1 MYHEVLRANNAERR
15 LTNEYGTCRFRS
27 VGNEMGICSVSWPAV
42 FLDRDGV
49 LVEEVYYPP
58 TREWEAPLRPEDV
71 RLIPEAADAARRLGN
86 AGHALVLISNQAAFA
101 KGKTTLRQLWL
112 VHEQFVALLADNEVR
127 LDAIFY
133 AYGHPEGVVPHFSG
147 PSLDRKPAPYNVFYA
162 AAQLDLDSRLRR
174 SAAARTSRV
183 HGSWAI
189 GLPTCIA
196 PRRRACRR
204 SWLRTRTM
212 MQPMHSRR
220 SWSLI
225 WRRRPTTCWGVLRRA

>member
-1 MYHEVLRANNAERR
+1 
-15 LTNEYGTCRFRS
+15 
-27 VGNEMGICSVSWPAV
+27 MGICSVSRPAV

-58 TREWEAPLRPEDV
+58 TRAWEAPLRPEDV
-71 RLIPEAADAARRLGN
+71 RLIPEAADGARRLGN

-147 PSLDRKPAPYNVFYA
+147 PSLDCKPAPYNVFIA
-162 AAQLDLDSRLRR
+162 GAQLDLDLSR
-174 SAAARTSRV
+174 
-183 HGSWAI
+183 SWLVGDRA
-189 GLPTCIA
+189 TDMQ

>member
-1 MYHEVLRANNAERR
+1 
-15 LTNEYGTCRFRS
+15 
-27 VGNEMGICSVSWPAV
+27 MGICSVSRPAV

-86 AGHALVLISNQAAFA
+86 AGHALVLISNQAAFV

-112 VHEQFVALLADNEVR
+112 VHERFVALLADNEVR

-147 PSLDRKPAPYNVFYA
+147 PSLDCKPAPYNVFIA
-162 AAQLDLDSRLRR
+162 AAQLDLDLS
-174 SAAARTSRV
+174 
-183 HGSWAI
+183 
-189 GLPTCIA
+189 
-196 PRRRACRR
+196 R
-204 SWLRTRTM
+204 SWLVGDRATDM
-212 MQPMHSRR
+212 HCAAAAGLQAIMVANPHHDAADAQPSIMVADLAAAADYVLGRAQT
-220 SWSLI
+220 SLNPAAGI
-225 WRRRPTTCWGVLRRA
+225 FVEHVHGVPSTT